1 MTVSVGQPL
10 RPLVTTFLPPAR
22 LWRLC
27 VRLVTSLLSASVKE
41 PAGKEPIQDP
51 ILSVIKPGA
60 KPADIPTAGRTPPH
74 RASRLGSR
82 GILHLLGPG
91 VITGARHDD
100 PSGIG
105 TYSPGRSQFRLGLPC
120 LAL

>member
-27 VRLVTSLLSASVKE
+27 VRLVTSLLSASMKE

-60 KPADIPTAGRTPPH
+60 KPADIPTAGRTTPH
-74 RASRLGSR
+74 GPRRPRSR
-82 GILHLLGPG
+82 GFLHLLGPG
-91 VITGARHDD
+91 LITGASDGD

-105 TYSPGRSQFRLGLPC
+105 THSQVGSQVVLPP
-120 LAL
+120 